1 MTLLNGS
8 DHDRES
14 GQCSLSKRSVPRQ
27 LGALGDERVVE
38 GHPSTETADIGLLT
52 QGDRRCGVGP
62 LYRSGAAIC
71 HLDAPAATEW
81 SKDIKDDR

>member
-14 GQCSLSKRSVPRQ
+14 GQCSLSERSVPRQ

-38 GHPSTETADIGLLT
+38 GHPSTETADIGLL
-52 QGDRRCGVGP
+52 
-62 LYRSGAAIC
+62 LSLI
-71 HLDAPAATEW
+71 H
-81 SKDIKDDR
+81 I